1 MNEFV
6 FTAAGQQLV
15 SRMIAGEAT
24 AAFTRVETSDHEYTK
39 NEVEMLTALAD
50 VKQEVLISKVT
61 RVDPAKVELL
71 IALDNRDVK
80 ETYNVIAI
88 GVYARDS
95 DQQEILFGVAVNT
108 DTPDPMPVLAGKTIS
123 ELTYHLVLAVAVS
136 DQIDISVIPSAGATV
151 EQLEELKGNVNEKV
165 EQLLEKTRSLQ
176 SELEDVQNELRS
188 VVKQTAIVNNNTTTE
203 AGFALDARQANPNIE
218 GTLAANILQL
228 NNDLTVRVCL
238 DDISAYQRLFM
249 TANIVTRTV
258 HLEYTRFA
266 HVENGTR
273 VIIIPEGYRP
283 LEQKVINALVIS
295 DDDTVQIGSLVI
307 EPNGDV
313 KMQAV
318 NVDTNIR
325 GSFVCEWEY

>member
-39 NEVEMLTALAD
+39 NGVEMLTALAD

-71 IALDNRDVK
+71 IALDNREVK
-80 ETYNVIAI
+80 ETYNVKAI

-136 DQIDISVIPSAGATV
+136 DQIDISVNPSAGATV
-151 EQLEELKGNVNEKV
+151 EQLEELEGDVNAKV
-165 EQLLEKTRSLQ
+165 EQLLEKTRLLQ
-176 SELEDVQNELRS
+176 DELEDVQNELRS

-203 AGFALDARQANPNIE
+203 AGFALDARQANQNIE
-218 GTLAANILQL
+218 GTLAANILKL
-228 NNDLTVRVCL
+228 NNDLSDLSGSLNSTVVFNQDSVQITKISPHAYIL
-238 DDISAYQRLFM
+238 HIDKLISINEAFTEIDLGDIPISCADI
-249 TANIVTRTV
+249 TANIVTQNGDAVMLTV
-258 HLEYTRFA
+258 TNSKL
-266 HVENGTR
+266 
-273 VIIIPEGYRP
+273 
-283 LEQKVINALVIS
+283 KINTLTSSYKGDTYIRCTIVIS
-295 DDDTVQIGSLVI
+295 D
-307 EPNGDV
+307 
-313 KMQAV
+313 
-318 NVDTNIR
+318 
-325 GSFVCEWEY
+325 

>member
-203 AGFALDARQANPNIE
+203 AGFALDARQANPTIE
-218 GTLAANILQL
+218 GTMANQILQL
-228 NNDLTVRVCL
+228 NNDLLKNKCQFPINGLITRLSEIKLIGTYYIQNSEEMPNINGWYVIL
-238 DDISAYQRLFM
+238 AFAYQDGSVIPLIAMDQFSNSIFYGRLYQS
-249 TANIVTRTV
+249 T
-258 HLEYTRFA
+258 
-266 HVENGTR
+266 NGY
-273 VIIIPEGYRP
+273 I
-283 LEQKVINALVIS
+283 LDSWNNL
-295 DDDTVQIGSLVI
+295 
-307 EPNGDV
+307 
-313 KMQAV
+313 
-318 NVDTNIR
+318 
-325 GSFVCEWEY
+325 CH